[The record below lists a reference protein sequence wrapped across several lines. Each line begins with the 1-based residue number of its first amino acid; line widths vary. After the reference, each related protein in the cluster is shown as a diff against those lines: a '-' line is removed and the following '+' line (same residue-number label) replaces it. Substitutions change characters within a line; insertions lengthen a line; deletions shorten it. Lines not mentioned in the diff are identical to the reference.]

1 MIQKTKERNT
11 FRCIIAVAVM
21 LACTAASY
29 AQESGKTGLLVK
41 GHGWYGIDMEK
52 SRPNL
57 KSY

>member
-29 AQESGKTGLLVK
+29 AQESGKSEEENRGN
-41 GHGWYGIDMEK
+41 DE
-52 SRPNL
+52 
-57 KSY
+57 